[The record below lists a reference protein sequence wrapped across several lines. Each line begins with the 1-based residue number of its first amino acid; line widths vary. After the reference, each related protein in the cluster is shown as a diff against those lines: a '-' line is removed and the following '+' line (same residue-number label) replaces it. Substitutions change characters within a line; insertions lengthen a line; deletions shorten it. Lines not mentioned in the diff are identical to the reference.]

1 MYVENFYL
9 SFFMFLS
16 VNNFIW
22 ESMGGA
28 ISKLGFWKV
37 DEWTDYQSNDKYRNG
52 KNQGGKGWY
61 LEIQW
66 IFLSKYVSDEWSVNF
81 QNLFLFF

>member
-1 MYVENFYL
+1 MENFYL

-16 VNNFIW
+16 VNNCIW
-22 ESMGGA
+22 ESMGGGG
-28 ISKLGFWKV
+28 ILKLGSWKI

-52 KNQGGKGWY
+52 KKQGGKGWY

-66 IFLSKYVSDEWSVNF
+66 IFLPKYVSDEWSVNF